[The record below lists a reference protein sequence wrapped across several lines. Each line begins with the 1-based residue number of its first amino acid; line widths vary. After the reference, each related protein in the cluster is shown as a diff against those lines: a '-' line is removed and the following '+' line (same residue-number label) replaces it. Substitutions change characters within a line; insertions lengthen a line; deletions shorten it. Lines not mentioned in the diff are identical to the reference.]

1 MNAPFPSLRR
11 TRLTTLQVNLGYRC
25 NQACSHCHVEAG
37 PNRREMMARAT
48 VELIPAVLEA
58 RGLEHLDLTGGAPE
72 LHPDF
77 RWLVCRARE
86 LGVAVTDRCNLTI
99 LQEPDQ
105 QDLADFLASQRVAIV
120 ASLPCY
126 SEASVDRQRGA
137 GVFRRSIAALRQL
150 NRLGYGQPGSGLV
163 LDLVFNPQGP
173 SLPPCQAELET
184 DYRQALMQHHG
195 VVFNRLLALA
205 NLPVGRWASLLKRQG
220 QLEAYQ
226 RLLRQAHQ
234 PANLERVMCR
244 QLISVDWQGR
254 LHDCDFNQQ
263 LGMGLAAG
271 TLPEAGQ
278 LRDLLHTDLN
288 GAEIQ
293 VSDHCFGCT
302 AGSGSS
308 CGGALSEAS
317 LTPLRP

>member
-1 MNAPFPSLRR
+1 MTAPAFPSLRR
-11 TRLTTLQVNLGYRC
+11 ARLTTLQVNLGYRC

-37 PNRREMMARAT
+37 PNRLEMMDRAT

-58 RGLEHLDLTGGAPE
+58 RGLQLLDLTGGAPE
-72 LHPDF
+72 LHPHF
-77 RWLVCRARE
+77 RWLVRRARE
-86 LGVAVTDRCNLTI
+86 LGVAVIDRCNLTI

-105 QDLADFLASQRVAIV
+105 TDLADFLASQRVSVV

-126 SEASVDRQRGA
+126 NEDTVDLQRGR
-137 GVFRRSIAALRQL
+137 GVFRSSIAALREL
-150 NRLGYGQPGSGLV
+150 NRRGYGQPGSGLT

-173 SLPPCQAELET
+173 SLPPPQVELEA
-184 DYRQALMQHHG
+184 DYRQALLHRHG

-205 NLPVGRWASLLKRQG
+205 NLPVGRWASLLERQG
-220 QLEAYQ
+220 QLRAYQ
-226 RLLRQAHQ
+226 QLLRQAHE

-263 LGMGLAAG
+263 LGMGLDPAHA
-271 TLPEAGQ
+271 PAV
-278 LRDLLHTDLN
+278 RDLGDLLQEDLF
-288 GAEIQ
+288 GASIQ
-293 VSDHCFGCT
+293 VGEHCFACT

-308 CGGALSEAS
+308 CGGAL
-317 LTPLRP
+317 R